1 MKGRVMAAVAAGGV
15 AALAL
20 TGCGSSSGGGAYV
33 QPKGA
38 PVKTVT
44 VVADHLS
51 FAPEKIAT
59 PPGILEVKLKAV
71 DIVHSFVIEGIP
83 GFMVESSSGE
93 TNSGKVEL
101 KQGKYTFY
109 CNVPGHRAAGMQG
122 TITVG

>member
-1 MKGRVMAAVAAGGV
+1 MRAVLAAGGV
-15 AALAL
+15 TVALA
-20 TGCGSSSGGGAYV
+20 GCGSSSGGGAYV

-38 PVKTVT
+38 PDKTVT
-44 VVADHLS
+44 VVADHLA
-51 FAPEKIAT
+51 FAPDKIAA
-59 PPGILEVKLKAV
+59 PAGILEVKLKSI

-83 GFMVESSSGE
+83 GFMVEASAGE

-101 KQGKYTFY
+101 KKGKYTFY